1 MKHTVYFIRLAA
13 CVLLVLAGT
22 ACPHSSSQPAI
33 KELRQDIIIVVPQSK
48 TTPEPSQKSGEQ
60 PQAPRP

>member
-1 MKHTVYFIRLAA
+1 MKHIVYFIRLAA

-33 KELRQDIIIVVPQSK
+33 KELRQDIIIVVPQTQ
-48 TTPEPSQKSGEQ
+48 TTPEPPQKSGEQ
-60 PQAPRP
+60 PQPSRP